1 MSTAHYGIMK
11 FELKTEND
19 HFYNQIYSVFVFLV
33 SISIIIIMCNISLK
47 LTTISRF
54 HEINYFCKLLSVDK
68 SSYNFKKLSK
78 LTNQKS
84 KQKIWDLCREMVRF

>member
-1 MSTAHYGIMK
+1 MK

-19 HFYNQIYSVFVFLV
+19 HFLNQIYSVFIFIV
-33 SISIIIIMCNISLK
+33 SISIIIIMSNISLK

-78 LTNQKS
+78 LSNQKS
-84 KQKIWDLCREMVRF
+84 KQKIWDICREILKD

>member
-1 MSTAHYGIMK
+1 MK

-19 HFYNQIYSVFVFLV
+19 HFYNQIYSVFIFLV
-33 SISIIIIMCNISLK
+33 SISILIIMFNISLK

-78 LTNQKS
+78 LSNQKS
-84 KQKIWDLCREMVRF
+84 KQKILDICREIVKN

>member
-1 MSTAHYGIMK
+1 MK

-19 HFYNQIYSVFVFLV
+19 HFYNQTYSLFIFLV
-33 SISIIIIMCNISLK
+33 SISIIIIMSNISLK
-47 LTTISRF
+47 LNTISRF

-78 LTNQKS
+78 LSNQNS
-84 KQKIWDLCREMVRF
+84 KQKILDICREILKD

>member
-1 MSTAHYGIMK
+1 MK

-19 HFYNQIYSVFVFLV
+19 HFVNQIYSVFIFFV
-33 SISIIIIMCNISLK
+33 SLSIIIIMSNISLK

-54 HEINYFCKLLSVDK
+54 QEINYFCKLLSVDK

-78 LTNQKS
+78 LSNQKS
-84 KQKIWDLCREMVRF
+84 KQKIWDICREILKD

>member
-1 MSTAHYGIMK
+1 MK

-19 HFYNQIYSVFVFLV
+19 HFLNQIYSVFIFFI
-33 SISIIIIMCNISLK
+33 SISIIIIMSNISFK
-47 LTTISRF
+47 LSIISRL
-54 HEINYFCKLLSVDK
+54 HEINYFCKILSVDK

-84 KQKIWDLCREMVRF
+84 KPKIWDLCRKIVKD

>member
-1 MSTAHYGIMK
+1 MK

-19 HFYNQIYSVFVFLV
+19 HFFKQFYSVSILFI
-33 SISIIIIMCNISLK
+33 SISIIIIMTNISFK
-47 LTTISRF
+47 LTTIKRF

-78 LTNQKS
+78 LSNQKS
-84 KQKIWDLCREMVRF
+84 KQKIWDICREILKD